1 MVIIISCFSVQHL
14 STISS
19 SKSSLMSQTRSSSIL
34 TLLLNTLVTLAQT
47 VWLKLIQFLQA
58 MQTALQFRI
67 VVGVQQGQHLLE
79 RVRMAE
85 REFYLW

>member
-67 VVGVQQGQHLLE
+67 VVGVQHGQHLLE
-79 RVRMAE
+79 GVRMAE
-85 REFYLW
+85 KEFYPW